1 MRKLLFV
8 VISCLSL
15 GSVKSQDKSN
25 DFGRITLNL
34 FLPNK
39 MNIPDEAKRLLETKL
54 NQVCTNNGMGGNSYN
69 PRFIITAN
77 VNVGT
82 KDIIPGPPQLIAQNI
97 DITMFIGDAIEN
109 KIFSSV
115 TFSLKGVGTNE
126 NKSFIDAFKS
136 LNPKSKQIP
145 PFIEEAKTKII
156 SYYNSKCSII
166 LEEAQTLSNQGKFD
180 EAIYN
185 LSLVPNVAQNCY
197 SESLKLT
204 EVIYTK
210 KINVEA
216 NNLLA
221 EAKAIW
227 EVNPNQEGAN
237 EALSKILAINSNTQA
252 YKEAQPL
259 LKEISTK
266 LDSDE
271 KEQLK
276 RIKEKEEKDREFE
289 LKKLD
294 AYKEVAIEFA
304 KKQPK
309 TEIYNNIIWR

>member
-1 MRKLLFV
+1 MKKLLFV

-15 GSVKSQDKSN
+15 SSVKSQDKLN
-25 DFGRITLNL
+25 DFGRITINL
-34 FLPNK
+34 FLPSK
-39 MNIPDEAKRLLETKL
+39 MNIPDEAKRQLETKL

-136 LNPKSKQIP
+136 LNPKSIQIP
-145 PFIEEAKTKII
+145 PFVEEAKNKII
-156 SYYNSKCSII
+156 AYYNSKCSIL
-166 LEEAQTLSNQGKFD
+166 LEKAQSLSNIGRFD

-185 LSLVPNVAQNCY
+185 LSLIPNVAQNCY
-197 SESLKLT
+197 SKSLKMT
-204 EVIYTK
+204 ELIYSK

-221 EAKAIW
+221 EAKSIW
-227 EVNPNQEGAN
+227 EINPNLEGAN
-237 EALSKILAINSNTQA
+237 EALSKILSINSSTQA

-259 LKEISTK
+259 LKKINEK
-266 LDSDE
+266 LDKDE
-271 KEQLK
+271 KEELK

-294 AYKEVAIEFA
+294 AYREVAIEFA
-304 KKQPK
+304 KNQPK